1 MLVSYM
7 PLAPAA
13 LQSAA
18 VAVIRVFGRSAGSA
32 SIHCSGALST
42 SHAWHSYLAIM
53 HGTMRLLLAAI
64 AQCSAISA
72 AGKLRSVL
80 RAPGAVV
87 CPGVHDALSTKVF
100 AEAGAQVPRSVQSMP
115 CEAHRQH
122 QRCNHAG
129 AILVGLRRECM
140 PRRAG
145 CGYSHEGRDG
155 GNCMSVRPGRRRRT
169 AHCGRRHGLRRRVE
183 PEADGP
189 RLR

>member
-13 LQSAA
+13 LKALQSAA
-18 VAVIRVFGRSAGSA
+18 VAVIRAFGRSAGSA

-53 HGTMRLLLAAI
+53 HGTMRLLLAASAA

-129 AILVGLRRECM
+129 AVLVGIWSKCLQG
-140 PRRAG
+140 RA
-145 CGYSHEGRDG
+145 
-155 GNCMSVRPGRRRRT
+155 
-169 AHCGRRHGLRRRVE
+169 
-183 PEADGP
+183 
-189 RLR
+189 

>member
-1 MLVSYM
+1 MQQ
-7 PLAPAA
+7 A
-13 LQSAA
+13 
-18 VAVIRVFGRSAGSA
+18 
-32 SIHCSGALST
+32 
-42 SHAWHSYLAIM
+42 
-53 HGTMRLLLAAI
+53 MRLLLAAAAA

-129 AILVGLRRECM
+129 AVLVGIWSKCLQG
-140 PRRAG
+140 RA
-145 CGYSHEGRDG
+145 
-155 GNCMSVRPGRRRRT
+155 
-169 AHCGRRHGLRRRVE
+169 
-183 PEADGP
+183 
-189 RLR
+189 